1 MNKNDFA
8 PQCFCVLWGV
18 SVKEKRG
25 TNMKRYQ
32 IAGMLCLLFS
42 LLLCA
47 CSAPPEL
54 VTGESSV
61 TGESESEVA
70 EISLTPVTPFLGA
83 DDTVSSKGGFY
94 ELTPNPQKG
103 SNIVYID
110 YATKAAVYLCS
121 RPECQHNDET
131 CPSWFPF
138 STGYVFLDAKNKHL
152 FCVGR
157 ADSEQEQTEVI
168 WKMDANGENR
178 EKLYTCSPNEN
189 LIDMVVSDGSSLY
202 FATGIVDSE
211 TWNLKKTLKQVNI
224 ESGKAVDLMTYQDAE
239 WLFGAFE
246 DELLVLFFD
255 GKSFRYDAYSPETK
269 NSRTLLTYDGNA
281 LSRPWGDSIYLVQP
295 LTDSTAEVLKFNM
308 KTMEKVSLCKDV
320 PYFGGDTA
328 MIEDIVDGRIVMYA
342 SDTREN
348 DPEKIKRY
356 HYAIDCATGEMTDL
370 PLTYP
375 TQEATDFV
383 KIVADAG
390 EFFVV
395 NSGMEMVKAVL
406 NGPDGAPYE
415 TEISTS
421 VYSMISKSDYWS
433 GQPNYIEIDN
443 SAIAG

>member
-1 MNKNDFA
+1 
-8 PQCFCVLWGV
+8 
-18 SVKEKRG
+18 
-25 TNMKRYQ
+25 MKRYQ
-32 IAGMLCLLFS
+32 IAGVLCLLFS

-47 CSAPPEL
+47 CNAPPEPAA
-54 VTGESSV
+54 
-61 TGESESEVA
+61 SEPEQAAA

-83 DDTVSSKGGFY
+83 DNATASKSGFY
-94 ELTPNPQKG
+94 RLTPNPQKG

-110 YATKAAVYLCS
+110 YATKAAVYLCN

-138 STGYVFLDAKNKHL
+138 STGYVFLDAKNEHL

-168 WKMDANGENR
+168 WKTDVNGENR
-178 EKLYTCSPNEN
+178 EKFYTCSPSEN

-202 FATGIVDSE
+202 FATGVVDKE
-211 TWNLKKTLKQVNI
+211 TWKLKKTLKQVNI
-224 ESGKAVDLMTYQDAE
+224 ESGEAVDLMTYQDTE
-239 WLFGAFE
+239 WLFGAFD

-255 GKSFRYDAYSPETK
+255 GASRRYDAYSLETK
-269 NSRTLLTYDGNA
+269 TSRTVLTYDMNV
-281 LSRPWGDSIYLVQP
+281 LSRPSGDSIYLMQP
-295 LTDSTAEVLKFNM
+295 LTDSTAEVLKFNI
-308 KTMEKVSLCKDV
+308 KTGETVSLCKDA
-320 PYFGGDTA
+320 PYFSADTA
-328 MIEDIVDGRIVMYA
+328 MIEDIVDGRIVLRA

-356 HYAIDCATGEMTDL
+356 HYAVDCETGEMTDL

-375 TQEATDFV
+375 MGETTNFV
-383 KIVADAG
+383 QFAADAG

-395 NSGMEMVKAVL
+395 NSGLERVKAVL
-406 NGPDGAPYE
+406 NGSDGAPYE

-433 GQPNYIEIDN
+433 GQPNYIEIDH

>member
-1 MNKNDFA
+1 
-8 PQCFCVLWGV
+8 
-18 SVKEKRG
+18 
-25 TNMKRYQ
+25 MKRYQ

-47 CSAPPEL
+47 CSAPPEPAA
-54 VTGESSV
+54 
-61 TGESESEVA
+61 SEPEQAAA
-70 EISLTPVTPFLGA
+70 EISLTPVTSFLLVGS
-83 DDTVSSKGGFY
+83 TTGGENGFY
-94 ELTPNPQKG
+94 KSIPNPQKG

-138 STGYVFLDAKNKHL
+138 AVGGLFLDAKNEHL
-152 FCVGR
+152 FCVGS

-178 EKLYTCSPNEN
+178 EKFYTCSPSEN

-202 FATGIVDSE
+202 FATGVVDKE
-211 TWNLKKTLKQVNI
+211 TWKLKKTLKQVNI
-224 ESGKAVDLMTYQDAE
+224 ESGEAVDLMTYQDTE
-239 WLFGAFE
+239 WLFGAFD

-255 GKSFRYDAYSPETK
+255 GESRRYDAYSLKTK
-269 NSRTLLTYDGNA
+269 TSRTVLTYDMNV
-281 LSRPWGDSIYLVQP
+281 LSRPSGDSIYLMQP
-295 LTDSTAEVLKFNM
+295 LTDSTAEVLKFNI
-308 KTMEKVSLCKDV
+308 KTGETVSLCKDA
-320 PYFGGDTA
+320 PYFSADTA
-328 MIEDIVDGRIVMYA
+328 MIEDIVDGRIVIHA

-356 HYAIDCATGEMTDL
+356 HYAVDCETGEMTDL

-375 TQEATDFV
+375 MGETTNFV
-383 KIVADAG
+383 QIAADAG

-395 NSGMEMVKAVL
+395 NSGLEMVKAVL
-406 NGPDGAPYE
+406 NGTDGTPYE
-415 TEISTS
+415 TEISMS
-421 VYSMISKSDYWS
+421 AFSMISKSDYWS
-433 GQPNYIEIDN
+433 GQPNYIEIDH